1 MHSKVHNNIF
11 VNIVV
16 KFTSNNVTIAS
27 LLSLSSGIWIAVKF
41 TSNNVT
47 IAFAFSS
54 VYGLL

>member
-1 MHSKVHNNIF
+1 MHSNMHNNIF
-11 VNIVV
+11 VNIVA
-16 KFTSNNVTIAS
+16 SNNVTIAS